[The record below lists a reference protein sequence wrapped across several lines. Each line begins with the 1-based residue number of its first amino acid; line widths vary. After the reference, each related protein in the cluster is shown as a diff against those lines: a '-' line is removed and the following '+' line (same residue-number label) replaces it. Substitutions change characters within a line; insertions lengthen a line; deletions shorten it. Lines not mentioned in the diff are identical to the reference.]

1 MGQIRDNLMNVFD
14 KIKESRYINKES
26 LVVI

>member
-1 MGQIRDNLMNVFD
+1 MGQIRDNLMNVFG
-14 KIKESRYINKES
+14 KSKESMCRNEES